1 MRFFQHRGLREG
13 GCKLVIMGCRPF
25 LQPYFV
31 NGPLN
36 HDGSAWAP
44 NSESSNVFAS
54 FLRTD
59 RSKPFTFGSRKS
71 LTILEYY
78 CNIVITR

>member
-1 MRFFQHRGLREG
+1 MRFFQHCGLREG
-13 GCKLVIMGCRPF
+13 GCKFVIMGCRPF

-44 NSESSNVFAS
+44 ISEGEDGYAEAFYIWVEEITYYT
-54 FLRTD
+54 R
-59 RSKPFTFGSRKS
+59 
-71 LTILEYY
+71 ILL
-78 CNIVITR
+78 